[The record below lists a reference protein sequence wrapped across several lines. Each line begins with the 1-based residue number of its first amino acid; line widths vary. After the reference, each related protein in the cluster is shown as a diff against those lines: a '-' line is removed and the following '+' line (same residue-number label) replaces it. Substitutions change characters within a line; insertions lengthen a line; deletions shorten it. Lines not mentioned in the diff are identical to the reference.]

1 MNLPIIAGTISTVL
15 FAASM
20 LPMLAKAA
28 RTRDLTSYSLSNLA
42 LTNCANLVHTLY
54 VASLPTGPIWLLH
67 GFYVVASALMLAW
80 FMRYHAA
87 GHADS
92 TATAPTTT
100 QELEHAS

>member
-28 RTRDLTSYSLSNLA
+28 RTRDLASYSLSNLA
-42 LTNCANLVHTLY
+42 LTNFANLVHTAY

-80 FMRYHAA
+80 FLRYHARDRA
-87 GHADS
+87 EG
-92 TATAPTTT
+92 TVEAPTLHI
-100 QELEHAS
+100 LEHAS